1 MTNKIVKELRETNSA
16 MRDLLAAKRD
26 LTTLLLLDDQLLKL
40 ELEMEMMDGIKL
52 GEEKAQ

>member
-40 ELEMEMMDGIKL
+40 ELEMEMIDGIKL

>member
-52 GEEKAQ
+52 GEEKAL

>member
-16 MRDLLAAKRD
+16 MRELLAAKRD